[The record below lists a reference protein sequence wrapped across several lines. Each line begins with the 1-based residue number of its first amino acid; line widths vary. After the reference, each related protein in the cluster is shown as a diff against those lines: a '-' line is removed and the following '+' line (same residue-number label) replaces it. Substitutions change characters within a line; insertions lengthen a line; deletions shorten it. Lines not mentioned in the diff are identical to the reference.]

1 MTSTAKSHEQNE
13 GTMYRVV
20 KFISKF
26 GKMVF
31 LSIIKKKQYI
41 WLCKNKRFFSGTIDQ
56 GKFSL
61 NRIIKKLVLTY

>member
-13 GTMYRVV
+13 GTMNRVV

-31 LSIIKKKQYI
+31 LSIIKKKNNIY
-41 WLCKNKRFFSGTIDQ
+41 DYV
-56 GKFSL
+56 
-61 NRIIKKLVLTY
+61 RINISFLTQ

>member
-31 LSIIKKKQYI
+31 LSTIKRKVIYM
-41 WLCKNKRFFSGTIDQ
+41 TM
-56 GKFSL
+56 
-61 NRIIKKLVLTY
+61 

>member
-31 LSIIKKKQYI
+31 LSIIKKNIYI
-41 WLCKNKRFFSGTIDQ
+41 YDYV
-56 GKFSL
+56 
-61 NRIIKKLVLTY
+61 RINVSFLTQ

>member
-1 MTSTAKSHEQNE
+1 MTGTAKSHEQNE

-31 LSIIKKKQYI
+31 LSTIKRKII
-41 WLCKNKRFFSGTIDQ
+41 SMTM
-56 GKFSL
+56 
-61 NRIIKKLVLTY
+61 

>member
-1 MTSTAKSHEQNE
+1 MTSTAKSHEQYE

-31 LSIIKKKQYI
+31 LSIIKKNNIY
-41 WLCKNKRFFSGTIDQ
+41 DYV
-56 GKFSL
+56 
-61 NRIIKKLVLTY
+61 RINVSFLTQ